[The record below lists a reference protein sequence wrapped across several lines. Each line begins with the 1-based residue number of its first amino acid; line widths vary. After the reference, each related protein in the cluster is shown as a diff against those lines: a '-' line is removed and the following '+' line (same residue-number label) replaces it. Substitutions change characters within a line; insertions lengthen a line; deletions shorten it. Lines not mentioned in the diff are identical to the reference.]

1 MQNPGQSM
9 PPDADDRTARL
20 RSNPRTRRTQAKKVL
35 WEGLLVAVIGSAFAF
50 AANEVSPRGLRLTTD
65 YFPGAIPSSLPEAAA
80 TPLTSS
86 AGNTNVTVP
95 APANVLATRLQAK
108 GLQLVESHEVAQLF
122 RDPRYEQGLIVFIDD
137 RDDQHY
143 QEGHIPGA
151 YQFNHYRAEN
161 YLATVMPVC
170 QTAQQIVVYCTG
182 GDCDD
187 SEFAAIML
195 RDAGIP
201 KEKLFVYASGM
212 AEWNASGMPVEIKER
227 KSGNFRPV
235 KP

>member
-1 MQNPGQSM
+1 
-9 PPDADDRTARL
+9 
-20 RSNPRTRRTQAKKVL
+20 
-35 WEGLLVAVIGSAFAF
+35 VAVIGSAFAF
-50 AANEVSPRGLRLTTD
+50 AANEISPRGLRLTTD
-65 YFPGAIPSSLPEAAA
+65 YFPRAIQSSLPEATA
-80 TPLTSS
+80 TPLTPSP
-86 AGNTNVTVP
+86 GNTNAAVP
-95 APANVLATRLQAK
+95 APANPLAARLQAK
-108 GLQLVESHEVAQLF
+108 GLQLVESNQVAQLF

-143 QEGHIPGA
+143 KEGHIPGA

-195 RDAGIP
+195 RDAGIR
-201 KEKLFVYASGM
+201 KEKLFVYSGGM
-212 AEWNASGMPVEIKER
+212 TEWNTSGQPVEIGER
-227 KSGNFRPV
+227 KSGNLRPA